1 MSPFQPV
8 KKGKIQGESSIGKL
22 ACMDVGV
29 DQAGHD
35 ELVPVESHHLRLL
48 AQFPQH
54 GILVSACVSTEGK
67 LGVNFNNIGII
78 YVDLQ

>member
-35 ELVPVESHHLRLL
+35 ELVPGEPHHLRLP

-54 GILVSACVSTEGK
+54 RILVSDCVSTEGK
-67 LGVNFNNIGII
+67 WGEL
-78 YVDLQ
+78 